1 MLRWRTED
9 YCAGVRSIV
18 LATARRAHTTM
29 IDLIIMQA
37 ATVDVPSVS
46 LRARQLP
53 TKALSTA
60 LIELRCQDADTFDV
74 ASFINW
80 RVLARP

>member
-1 MLRWRTED
+1 M
-9 YCAGVRSIV
+9 RSIV
-18 LATARRAHTTM
+18 LATEQRAHTIM
-29 IDLIIMQA
+29 IGLIIMRA
-37 ATVDVPSVS
+37 AVDVPSVS

-53 TKALSTA
+53 TKALSMA
-60 LIELRCQDADTFDV
+60 LIELQCQDADTFDA